1 MRYAL
6 TALTAAVLLL
16 AGCGGDSVDE
26 AARTMDKAADNVR
39 DSAEDAAEAAER
51 HAEDVQEQLD
61 RATGD
66 IQ

>member
-1 MRYAL
+1 MKAPL
-6 TALTAAVLLL
+6 LVMVTALSLA
-16 AGCGGDSVDE
+16 AGCGGDSIDE

-39 DSAEDAAEAAER
+39 DSAEEAAEAAER